1 MAAAPLF
8 DLKDRAY
15 IVTGAGR
22 GIGAEL
28 AAGLAEAGACVAV
41 AGRTASNCEKVAG
54 AIVSRGG
61 RAIAVPFDA
70 RDEAQC
76 ATLIAETEKAFGRL
90 DGAVVNHGIGLHRD
104 ALDTTRDEFADMLD
118 GNLTSYFLMCR
129 ELGRHWVAEGKPG
142 SIVLMSSNAS
152 FLAYDELAAYG
163 VSKAGVDQLCRQL
176 SAEWARHGIRVNAIG
191 PGYMSSSMKG
201 IESIYDAPDVKAK
214 ILPKMPRRSL
224 RGLARTARRH
234 RVFPV
239 GRGGLHHRPVSRDRR
254 RLLPDLTPDLLLS

>member
-1 MAAAPLF
+1 MTLF
-8 DLKDRAY
+8 DIKDRAY

-41 AGRTASNCEKVAG
+41 AGRTGADCEKVAE
-54 AIVSRGG
+54 AIVAQGG
-61 RAIAVPFDA
+61 RAIAVQFDS
-70 RDEAQC
+70 RDETQC
-76 ATLIAETEKAFGRL
+76 KATIDRALEAFGRL

-104 ALDTTRDEFADMLD
+104 ALDTTRAEFADMLD

-129 ELGRHWVAEGKPG
+129 ELGRRWVADGKGG

-176 SAEWARHGIRVNAIG
+176 AVEWAKYGIRVNAIG
-191 PGYMSSSMKG
+191 PGYMTASMKG
-201 IESIYDAPDVKAK
+201 IESIYDAPEVKAK
-214 ILPKMPRRSL
+214 ILPKIPAGRYGALRELLGATVYFLSDESTYATGQYLAIDGGYSL
-224 RGLARTARRH
+224 L
-234 RVFPV
+234 
-239 GRGGLHHRPVSRDRR
+239 
-254 RLLPDLTPDLLLS
+254 

>member
-8 DLKDRAY
+8 DLKNRAF

-28 AAGLAEAGACVAV
+28 AAGLAEAGASVAV
-41 AGRTASNCEKVAG
+41 AGRTAADCETVAG
-54 AIVSRGG
+54 AIAARGG

-76 ATLIAETEKAFGRL
+76 TALIAKTNQAFGRL

-104 ALDTTRDEFADMLD
+104 ALGTTREEFADMLD

-129 ELGRHWVAEGKPG
+129 ELGRHWVAGGKAG

-176 SAEWARHGIRVNAIG
+176 AAEWAQHNIRVNAIG
-191 PGYMSSSMKG
+191 PGYMTASMKG
-201 IESIYDAPDVKAK
+201 IESIYDAPEVKAK
-214 ILPKMPRRSL
+214 ILPKIPAGRYGALRELLGATVYFLSDEAAYTTGQYLAIDGGYSL
-224 RGLARTARRH
+224 I
-234 RVFPV
+234 
-239 GRGGLHHRPVSRDRR
+239 
-254 RLLPDLTPDLLLS
+254 

>member
-1 MAAAPLF
+1 MAAALF
-8 DLKDRAY
+8 DLRDRVF

-28 AAGLAEAGACVAV
+28 AAGLAEAGASVAI
-41 AGRTASNCEKVAG
+41 ASRTGADCEKVARDI
-54 AIVSRGG
+54 AAKGG
-61 RAIAVPFDA
+61 RAIAIPFDA

-76 ATLIAETEKAFGRL
+76 AGLIDRTIQTFGRL

-104 ALDTTRDEFADMLD
+104 ALDTTREEFADMLD

-129 ELGRHWVAEGKPG
+129 ELGRRWVADGRPG

-176 SAEWARHGIRVNAIG
+176 AAEWARHNIRVNAIG
-191 PGYMSSSMKG
+191 PGYMTASMKG

-214 ILPKMPRRSL
+214 ILPRIPAGRYGALRELLGATVYFLSDEAAYTTGQYLAIDGGYSL
-224 RGLARTARRH
+224 I
-234 RVFPV
+234 
-239 GRGGLHHRPVSRDRR
+239 
-254 RLLPDLTPDLLLS
+254 